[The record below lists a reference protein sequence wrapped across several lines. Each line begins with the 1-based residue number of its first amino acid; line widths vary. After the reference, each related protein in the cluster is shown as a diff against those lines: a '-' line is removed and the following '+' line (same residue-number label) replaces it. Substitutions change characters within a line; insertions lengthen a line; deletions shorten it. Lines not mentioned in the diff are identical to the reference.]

1 MDSWKCS
8 KCENPMQVDSFREQG
23 GVNDSYVL
31 IYECVV
37 CKLQGYTASKNTK
50 DISGAIVVKV
60 LDKNIYSKEHIN
72 RVIKNLNQNIEE
84 V

>member
-31 IYECVV
+31 IYECEV

-50 DISGAIVVKV
+50 DISGATVVKV
-60 LDKNIYSKEHIN
+60 LDKGFYSAKHIN
-72 RVIKNLNQNIEE
+72 NVIENLNQNIEE